1 VVQTSSYS
9 GVAVHRVLITGAGG
23 SVGMVL
29 RKGLRTRFDV
39 LRLLDVGPLDAGQP
53 GEELITA
60 DIRDLSAVTD
70 AMAGADTVAHLAGI
84 PHEDTFERIM
94 QTNMRGTY
102 HVFEAARRQGCA
114 RVVLASSLHVTG
126 FYDSSER
133 IGPDVPVRPDS
144 FYGVGKAFAENLG
157 RLYADKHGIEV
168 VCLRLGTIADRPTT
182 PRHLSTWLSPR
193 DAVELFYCSLT
204 APDVGFTVAY
214 GASANQRG
222 WWDLSSAKR
231 LGYQPA
237 DDAERWVSEI
247 ESGNA
252 DPTESGEGPQGGG
265 YAR

>member
-1 VVQTSSYS
+1 MVQTSSYS

-133 IGPDVPVRPDS
+133 IGPDVPVFLNCTRRR
-144 FYGVGKAFAENLG
+144 LHG
-157 RLYADKHGIEV
+157 RLW
-168 VCLRLGTIADRPTT
+168 C
-182 PRHLSTWLSPR
+182 
-193 DAVELFYCSLT
+193 
-204 APDVGFTVAY
+204 
-214 GASANQRG
+214 
-222 WWDLSSAKR
+222 
-231 LGYQPA
+231 
-237 DDAERWVSEI
+237 VSEPAWLVGPKLRQ
-247 ESGNA
+247 EA
-252 DPTESGEGPQGGG
+252 RLPTG
-265 YAR
+265 